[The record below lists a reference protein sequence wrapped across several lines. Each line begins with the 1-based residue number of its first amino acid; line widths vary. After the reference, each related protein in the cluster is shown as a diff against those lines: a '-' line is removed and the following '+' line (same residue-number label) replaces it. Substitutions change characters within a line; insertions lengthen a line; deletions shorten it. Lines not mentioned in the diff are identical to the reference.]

1 MLTYADCQA
10 PQSESDK
17 KEYESRNAEIAAQ
30 RVQEQ
35 IRRREQGAGVQQ
47 ELVRKVYAEG
57 LRH

>member
-35 IRRREQGAGVQQ
+35 IRRREQGTGVQQ
-47 ELVRKVYAEG
+47 ELVCKVYA
-57 LRH
+57 